1 MTIPT
6 IHTHCRH
13 SDTGNAHDDTVSMC
27 SDMLDK
33 NTTNPYWT
41 RSPAVRPNPSSP
53 GLRHPQSLNSVIA
66 KERQER
72 KNRMLYIENLDP
84 STTINDLECAFSN
97 HGPISNSTIRLTHYE
112 ATAHGILE
120 FADSTAKDRATISH
134 GTRICSRRVFVTPKR
149 PNYSTHG
156 VDYGQGHGHG
166 HGQGRENGRLDRG
179 LGAGA
184 GPRRTSLRDIT
195 NTRFTSRPY

>member
-13 SDTGNAHDDTVSMC
+13 SDTGNAHEDTMSMC

-41 RSPAVRPNPSSP
+41 QSPAIRPNPLSP
-53 GLRHPQSLNSVIA
+53 GLRLSKSLNSLIV
-66 KERQER
+66 KER

-84 STTINDLECAFSN
+84 STSINDLERAFSN
-97 HGPISNSTIRLTHYE
+97 HGPISNSTIRRKHYE
-112 ATAHGILE
+112 ATSHGILE
-120 FADSTAKDRATISH
+120 FAEPTAKSRATIAH
-134 GTRICSRRVFVTPKR
+134 GTRIGSRRVVVTPKR
-149 PNYSTHG
+149 PNYSTRG
-156 VDYGQGHGHG
+156 LDYGQGHEHG
-166 HGQGRENGRLDRG
+166 HGQGRENGRQDRE
-179 LGAGA
+179 LGAEA

-195 NTRFTSRPY
+195 NARFLSRPY